1 VTQDRD
7 DGVEGERRLDVRLGV
22 RDLRRWSKPVARA
35 TVRGARAVTR
45 RAGAYAALAVAL
57 AVGLLVMALATAAV
71 IEIYDAITTSDG
83 VAGLDEPLLE
93 DLMDVRTPVM
103 NTVLTAVTDTAGKVG
118 MPVIA
123 VVAMVA
129 LAVRRRSWTPVVLIA
144 VTGTVSIALTVV
156 GKELIGR
163 VRPPHS
169 DAVPPLELSDS
180 FPSGH
185 TLNAVAVIGVI
196 AYLLAL
202 RRSSRRARLALA
214 IGAGGYVLLIG
225 FSRVYLGHHWFT
237 DVLAGLVLGLAWLLL
252 VITAHR
258 FYLTA
263 REQEQLD
270 DAPSVDDARAE
281 R

>member
-1 VTQDRD
+1 MTQDRD

-93 DLMDVRTPVM
+93 DLMGVRTPVM

-263 REQEQLD
+263 REQEQLG
-270 DAPSVDDARAE
+270 DAPSADDARAE